1 MTILPRCITMPDWL
15 TSIWRWSSTKYT
27 SVAQTSSGANWLLP
41 KALPYLEKF
50 RKMEPGAQE
59 KWALPLYTIYLNL
72 NKGKEFDEIDRLM
85 KSKG

>member
-1 MTILPRCITMPDWL
+1 MPDWL
-15 TSIWRWSSTKYT
+15 TSIWRWSSTKIHICR
-27 SVAQTSSGANWLLP
+27 
-41 KALPYLEKF
+41 ALTYLEKV
-50 RKMEPGAQE
+50 RKLEPGAQE